1 MDNDNGT
8 DAHKEPSFN
17 GRLRMGDFMY
27 NKAQATA
34 AGTEPTP
41 ENKDYA
47 NTPLLRKS
55 SRLMSGAGR
64 AALLPPN
71 PSRSTANRTSPS
83 RNPTPG
89 TSTSSI
95 NRKPAISNT
104 SASSPSR
111 SRATSSS
118 PLKKRSRVP
127 SSYAPPSKYS
137 HLNLLPDAVAPN
149 LIILFI
155 GLNPGVATAQQGH
168 AYAHPSN
175 HFWKLLYSSGITPV
189 QCTAAEDRT
198 MPERFSLGLTNIV
211 SRPSR
216 NGAELSKAEMDE
228 GVAVLEAK
236 CAEWQ
241 PEAVCIVGKS
251 IWESIF
257 RVRKGRALKKGEFS
271 YGWQDGER
279 RMGVGAGAGAD
290 ATPVLSS
297 WLTSSSL
304 LSPHFSNYRVKTE
317 PTKTQQDLKREIAEI
332 DALESDEDLGSNNRQ
347 DHDIAI
353 KKEEQEEDE
362 DETDIEQQPYPGARI
377 FVASSTSGLA
387 ATLKPSEKEAIWKEL
402 GDWCVKR
409 RQQRG
414 ET

>member
-1 MDNDNGT
+1 
-8 DAHKEPSFN
+8 
-17 GRLRMGDFMY
+17 
-27 NKAQATA
+27 
-34 AGTEPTP
+34 
-41 ENKDYA
+41 
-47 NTPLLRKS
+47 
-55 SRLMSGAGR
+55 
-64 AALLPPN
+64 
-71 PSRSTANRTSPS
+71 
-83 RNPTPG
+83 
-89 TSTSSI
+89 
-95 NRKPAISNT
+95 
-104 SASSPSR
+104 
-111 SRATSSS
+111 
-118 PLKKRSRVP
+118 
-127 SSYAPPSKYS
+127 
-137 HLNLLPDAVAPN
+137 
-149 LIILFI
+149 
-155 GLNPGVATAQQGH
+155 
-168 AYAHPSN
+168 
-175 HFWKLLYSSGITPV
+175 
-189 QCTAAEDRT
+189 

-236 CAEWQ
+236 CAQWQ

-279 RMGVGAGAGAD
+279 RMGLGAD
-290 ATPVLSS
+290 AGGGAMPVLSS

-304 LSPHFSNYRVKTE
+304 SSPHFRNPRIKTE
-317 PTKTQQDLKREIAEI
+317 PTKTQQDLKREINEI
-332 DALESDEDLGSNNRQ
+332 NATESDEDFGSSNNLE
-347 DHDIAI
+347 HGVAV
-353 KKEEQEEDE
+353 KEEEEESKDE
-362 DETDIEQQPYPGARI
+362 AEQQPYPGARI